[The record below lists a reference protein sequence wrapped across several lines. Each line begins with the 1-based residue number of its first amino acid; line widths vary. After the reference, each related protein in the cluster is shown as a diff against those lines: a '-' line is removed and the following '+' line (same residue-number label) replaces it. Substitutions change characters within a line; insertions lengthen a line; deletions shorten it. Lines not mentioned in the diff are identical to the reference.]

1 MRVWFTKLYV
11 LRPGFIT
18 GTLGAVGQGATAWH
32 AQSNGLCWKKRAN
45 KAVLQP
51 LKIGSKDMS
60 HNNVLRWE
68 FDPASE
74 PADCHAGWGQGIL
87 YLFGQPFWYAGSQQ
101 TPQPIAWTWVDVL
114 EYLAAHWGA
123 LLLEQSLPFG
133 WLHAAADPASLW
145 PVAERRW
152 AGKDDATADQEEAV
166 LLAFERRHNL
176 AYACKGMALPALTIL
191 RNGQVCWLCAQDQT
205 PVRVPLADIYTGLQE
220 MGTALAN
227 AFAHSTH
234 PRVQAALQAWQQRAQ
249 QASADFLRWTTGQEV
264 SFLRKVQGGASSAS
278 FWNVPAANDATL
290 GMEALFQEGPLLAA
304 ARMAREIS
312 DPENQVSIT
321 RQLLQAVR
329 QVLNRPASGSNQ
341 QALDRLMV
349 QCARFLQQRAAPQGQ
364 PEFAFFT
371 GYAVAEWV
379 RNHWRLDRPV
389 YLDIERLVQKTLG
402 VSVLEQPLGTPLIDA
417 LAVWSGT
424 PACIVLNSQREHPNT
439 ERTRMTLAHELAHLL
454 LDRNSGLPFCE
465 VLGGAVDGFT
475 ERRANA
481 FAAELLLPRSVVA
494 ARYAS
499 FRGSVREFVY
509 ALKQD
514 FGVSK
519 SVVCAQIYNSTAFDR
534 LDLQAQ
540 GFVEQRL
547 KQQRESSFGI
557 TDAAP
562 VQRFADAI

>member
-1 MRVWFTKLYV
+1 
-11 LRPGFIT
+11 
-18 GTLGAVGQGATAWH
+18 
-32 AQSNGLCWKKRAN
+32 
-45 KAVLQP
+45 
-51 LKIGSKDMS
+51 MS
-60 HNNVLRWE
+60 HNTVLRWE
-68 FDPASE
+68 FAPATAL
-74 PADCHAGWGQGIL
+74 ADANAGWGQGIL
-87 YLFGQPFWYAGSQQ
+87 YLFEQPFWYAGSRQ
-101 TPQPIAWTWVDVL
+101 TPQPIEWTWVDVL
-114 EYLAAHWGA
+114 EHLATHWGA
-123 LLLEQSLPFG
+123 LLLEQSLPLD
-133 WLHAAADPASLW
+133 WLGAASDPASLW

-152 AGKDDATADQEEAV
+152 ATKDDATADQEEAV

-205 PVRVPLADIYTGLQE
+205 PVRVPLADIYAGLQT
-220 MGTALAN
+220 MGAALAS

-234 PRVQAALQAWQQRAQ
+234 PKVQAALQAWQQREQ
-249 QASADFLRWTTGQEV
+249 QASADFLRWTTGLEAA
-264 SFLRKVQGGASSAS
+264 FLHKLQGNTPTAS
-278 FWNVPAANDATL
+278 FWQLPAANDASL

-304 ARMAREIS
+304 ARMAREVS
-312 DPENQVSIT
+312 DPQSQLAIT

-329 QVLNRPASGSNQ
+329 QLLNRPAPGSNQ
-341 QALDRLMV
+341 STLDKLTA

-364 PEFAFFT
+364 PEFDFAT

-379 RNHWRLDRPV
+379 RKQWGLDRPV
-389 YLDIERLVQKTLG
+389 YLDIARMVQETLG
-402 VSVLEQPLGTPLIDA
+402 VSVLEQALGTPWIDA

-424 PACIVLNSQREHPNT
+424 PACIVLNSQRRHPDT

-454 LDRNSGLPFCE
+454 LDRSSGLPFCE
-465 VLGGAVDGFT
+465 VLGGAVDGFM

-494 ARYAS
+494 ARYAQ
-499 FRGSVREFVY
+499 FRGTFRELVY
-509 ALKQD
+509 ALKQE

-519 SVVCAQIYNSTAFDR
+519 SVVCAQIYNSNAFDR

-540 GFVEQRL
+540 RFVEQRL

-562 VQRFADAI
+562 VQRFANAI